1 MIPSSVTATGRAAKA
16 YKIDAKEL
24 LSVLGKKI
32 DDVPAHLKAAWITA
46 HDIMRNYRKSNA
58 RKVEAAMASAAL

>member
-32 DDVPAHLKAAWITA
+32 DDVPAHLKAAFLMESGTLTKIA
-46 HDIMRNYRKSNA
+46 
-58 RKVEAAMASAAL
+58 